1 MLILALRFA
10 KAAGL
15 FFVAFVA
22 MAAKQQWSKAVSFI
36 EHIQLR
42 THCGRN

>member
-15 FFVAFVA
+15 FLLLLLQWQQNNNG
-22 MAAKQQWSKAVSFI
+22 AKPLV
-36 EHIQLR
+36 L
-42 THCGRN
+42 